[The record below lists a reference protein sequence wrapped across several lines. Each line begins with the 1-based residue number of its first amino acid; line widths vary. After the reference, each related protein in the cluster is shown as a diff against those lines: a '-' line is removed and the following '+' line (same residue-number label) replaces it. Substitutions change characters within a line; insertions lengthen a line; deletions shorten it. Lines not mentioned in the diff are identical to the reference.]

1 MVEITALIHT
11 NPKASIIVIGVVVSF
26 FISLVNYFILDK
38 DKMKEIKD
46 KQKKVQ
52 AEIKIHQKAGNTAKM
67 MELNK
72 ELMGHS
78 METFRHSFKPMLI
91 TMIPILVIFGA
102 LKGVYAETS
111 LGGAWIWYYIGAAII
126 SSIVFRKLFK
136 LP

>member
-1 MVEITALIHT
+1 MVEITTLIQA

-38 DKMKEIKD
+38 DKMKEIKE

-52 AEIKIHQKAGNTAKM
+52 AEIKVHQKAGNTAKM

-78 METFRHSFKPMLI
+78 METMRHSFKPMLI

-102 LKGVYAETS
+102 IKGIYADTT
-111 LGGAWIWYYIGAAII
+111 LGSSWFWYYLVTAIA
-126 SSIVFRKLFK
+126 SSMIFRKLFK